1 MAVGLLLSVGGT
13 PEPLIR
19 SLQEHKP
26 RAVCFFASQESIDL
40 VSEIK
45 KKAIGLDFKDY
56 KVIIEDINDT
66 TDCYEKALGCS
77 SFLEKEGISPQDI
90 VVDFTGG
97 TKVMSA
103 ALTLLAVSRN
113 YRLSY
118 VGGGHR
124 NKEGLGT
131 VITGS
136 EEVFAQANPWEILA
150 IDDRRRAALMF
161 NKFQFE
167 AAIDSFSAAISKT
180 QKPGLKRYLEIL
192 QELAKA
198 YWAWDRFKHKEASPR
213 LSKGFSQL
221 RNYAAV
227 SNDAEAH
234 SLAGSVNDD
243 LTFLEAFKQE
253 SGNFKEPCHYHL
265 LDLLANAQRRE
276 AEGKYDDAVA
286 RLYRAFELLAQL
298 RLKSAYSMEAG
309 KAVANDIPAT
319 IRDDFCRKY
328 SDLSLGKL
336 KLPSQ
341 ACYRL
346 LNELGDKL
354 GKRYLDQEKHLQ
366 GLLSARNSSILAHG
380 FSPIG
385 QDTFCQLW
393 QMLLEFSDTDQAALP
408 TFPQFPIP
416 KT

>member
-1 MAVGLLLSVGGT
+1 MAQGLLLSVGGT

-26 RAVCFFASQESIDL
+26 KAVCFLASQGSIDL

-45 KKAIGLDFKDY
+45 KKAIGLNFKDY
-56 KVIIEDINDT
+56 KVIIDDINDT
-66 TDCYEKALGCS
+66 THCYEKALVCCD
-77 SFLEKEGISPQDI
+77 FLEKEGISPQDI

-103 ALTLLAVSRN
+103 ALALLAVSRN
-113 YRLSY
+113 YQLSY
-118 VGGGHR
+118 IGGGQR

-131 VITGS
+131 VITGA
-136 EEVFAQANPWEILA
+136 EQVFTQANPWEILA
-150 IDDRRRAALMF
+150 IDDRKRAALMF
-161 NKFQFE
+161 NRFQFE
-167 AAIDSFSAAISKT
+167 AAIDSFSAAISRT

-198 YWAWDRFKHKEASPR
+198 YWAWDKFKHKEVSS
-213 LSKGFSQL
+213 LLGKGFSDL
-221 RNYAAV
+221 EDYAAI

-234 SLAGSVNDD
+234 SLAGLVKNN

-253 SGNFKEPCHYHL
+253 SGNFKEACHYHL
-265 LDLLANAQRRE
+265 LDLLANAKRRDV
-276 AEGKYDDAVA
+276 EGKYDDGVA
-286 RLYRAFELLAQL
+286 RLYRGFELLAQL
-298 RLKSAYSMEAG
+298 RLKSAYNIEAS
-309 KAVANDIPAT
+309 KAGENDIPEA

-328 SDLSLGKL
+328 SDLSLRKL

-346 LNELGDKL
+346 LNELGDEL
-354 GKRYLDQEKHLQ
+354 GKRYLAQEKHLQ

-380 FSPIG
+380 FSPVG

-393 QMLLEFSDTDQAALP
+393 QMLLEFSDTDQAELP